1 MTSSPICN
9 YMKPS
14 PWETRADIP
23 SEHKLGKRRNQAFL
37 RLWVSVKRGGCLWLW
52 SLEFLVQ
59 VLCGILDPLLFGVST
74 DLFAQL
80 GLEDYG
86 FQSASAVGD
95 SFVAL
100 QECVGNLLTGH
111 DEAAGSWDGAW
122 VSQPL
127 GGEGSDREQQE

>member
-1 MTSSPICN
+1 M
-9 YMKPS
+9 
-14 PWETRADIP
+14 
-23 SEHKLGKRRNQAFL
+23 
-37 RLWVSVKRGGCLWLW
+37 
-52 SLEFLVQ
+52 
-59 VLCGILDPLLFGVST
+59 LCGILDPLLFGVST

-86 FQSASAVGD
+86 FQGASAVGD

-111 DEAAGSWDGAW
+111 DKAAGSWDGAW